1 MPPPLHLESSLPTPY
16 PHLSFHATHSDDRPL
31 RKQSQLPTA
40 PGDRGGWGDIFLLN
54 YFQHISKAQEGHFL
68 YCRGPLQAQVI
79 SFRSSQDMMG
89 CAAVTGASPHLRG
102 LPHKGFL
109 LTEVKSDAGWAFL
122 LYPEAALS

>member
-1 MPPPLHLESSLPTPY
+1 
-16 PHLSFHATHSDDRPL
+16 
-31 RKQSQLPTA
+31 
-40 PGDRGGWGDIFLLN
+40 
-54 YFQHISKAQEGHFL
+54 
-68 YCRGPLQAQVI
+68 
-79 SFRSSQDMMG
+79 MMG